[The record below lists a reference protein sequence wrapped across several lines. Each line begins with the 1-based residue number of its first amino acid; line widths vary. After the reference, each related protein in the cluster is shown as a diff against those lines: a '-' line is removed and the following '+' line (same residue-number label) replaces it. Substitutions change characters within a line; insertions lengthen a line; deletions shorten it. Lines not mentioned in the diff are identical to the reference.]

1 MITLVDGSNTILR
14 LASVAKKSGE
24 SGDFIRRLLEFI
36 YWNGMECEQM
46 IFFWEGQNS
55 TKTKKDIYPAYKE
68 GRIKQEDDR
77 YVQTCFELA
86 KEILSGLHI
95 CCIQVENC
103 EADDVIAHY
112 ALHSDKPIK
121 IISEDRDYIQL
132 LTKSN
137 IVLNRPTKRI
147 TLKGIDVLESE
158 GIIVEN
164 FILAKALCGD
174 KSDNIKGLTSVDI
187 PRLVHYFPE
196 LCLKEMNEDQFLEQI
211 SKLEYINEN
220 KFSEKRDYVF
230 RCSLIEKII
239 NNFEDLKLNLKIMK
253 MGDLPELEKN
263 KMQYQLDKYND
274 KEKKVDRKVL
284 MQLMTM
290 NNISFNMT
298 KFQGLFLTLCKF
310 TKNKV

>member
-1 MITLVDGSNTILR
+1 MITLVDGSNAILR
-14 LASVAKKSGE
+14 LASIAKKSGE
-24 SGDFIRRLLEFI
+24 SGDFIKRLLEFI
-36 YWNGMECEQM
+36 YWNGLDSEQM
-46 IFFWEGQNS
+46 IFFWEGLNS
-55 TKTKKDIYPAYKE
+55 TKTKKDIYPNYKE
-68 GRIKQEDDR
+68 GRVKTEDDK
-77 YVQTCFELA
+77 YVQTCFRIA
-86 KEILSGLHI
+86 KEILEGLHV

-112 ALHSDKPIK
+112 ALNSSEQIK
-121 IISEDRDYIQL
+121 VISEDRDYVQL
-132 LTKSN
+132 LTKDN
-137 IVLNRPTKRI
+137 IILNRPMKRV
-147 TLKGIDVLESE
+147 TLKGSDVLESE

-196 LCLKEMNEDQFLEQI
+196 LCLKEMNEEQFLEQI
-211 SKLEYINEN
+211 SKVDYINEN
-220 KFSEKRDYVF
+220 KFAEKRDYVF

-239 NNFEDLKLNLKIMK
+239 NNFDDLKLNLKIMK

-263 KMQYQLDKYND
+263 KLQYQLDKYNN
-274 KEKKVDRKVL
+274 KEKKVDRKTL

-290 NNISFNMT
+290 NNIGFNMN
-298 KFQGLFLTLCKF
+298 KFQSLFLLLCKF

>member
-36 YWNGMECEQM
+36 YWNGMDSEQM
-46 IFFWEGQNS
+46 IFFWEGINS

-68 GRIKQEDDR
+68 GRIKTEDDR
-77 YVQTCFELA
+77 YVQTCFQIA
-86 KEILSGLHI
+86 KEILVGLHI
-95 CCIQVENC
+95 CCIQIENC

-112 ALHSDKPIK
+112 ALNTDKPIK
-121 IISEDRDYIQL
+121 IISEDRDYVQL
-132 LTKSN
+132 LTKDN
-137 IVLNRPTKRI
+137 VILNRPTKRI
-147 TLKGIDVLESE
+147 ILRGSDVLENE

-174 KSDNIKGLTSVDI
+174 KSDNVKGLTSVDI
-187 PRLVHYFPE
+187 PRLVYYFPE
-196 LCLKEMNEDQFLEQI
+196 LCLREMNEEQFLENI

-220 KFSEKRDYVF
+220 KFEEKRDYAF

-239 NNFEDLKLNLKIMK
+239 NNFDMLKLNLKIMK

-263 KMQYQLDKYND
+263 KLQYQLNKYND
-274 KEKKVDRKVL
+274 MEKKVDRKTLV
-284 MQLMTM
+284 QLLTM
-290 NNISFNMT
+290 NNISFNMN
-298 KFQGLFLTLCKF
+298 KFQSLFLILCKF